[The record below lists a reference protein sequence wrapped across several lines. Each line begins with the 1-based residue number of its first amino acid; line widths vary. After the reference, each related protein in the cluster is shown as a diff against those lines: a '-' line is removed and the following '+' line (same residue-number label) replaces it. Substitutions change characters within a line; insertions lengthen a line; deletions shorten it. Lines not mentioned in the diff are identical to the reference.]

1 MPVLLPPGP
10 QSGYLRVV
18 FGTAAQ
24 IGLGLFA
31 FFGTAQLF
39 AHQHSHLILRLAAL
53 AYQSAVVAA
62 VLAVILTPLL
72 VRWGVSVRSL
82 VLTARSAITAPAIGV
97 ALAFAIIADHI
108 GQYWR

>member
-1 MPVLLPPGP
+1 M
-10 QSGYLRVV
+10 RVV

-31 FFGTAQLF
+31 FFGTGQLF
-39 AHQHSHLILRLAAL
+39 AQQHSHVVVRLAAL

-72 VRWGVSVRSL
+72 LRWGVRVRSL
-82 VLTARSAITAPAIGV
+82 VLTTRSAITAPAIGV
-97 ALAFAIIADHI
+97 AVAFAFIADHI
-108 GQYWR
+108 GQHWR